1 MQNSSLPKPTAR
13 QIRRWQKM
21 QEIGCI
27 ASLLDGVPGVP
38 GEIHHLLSGGRR
50 ISHDH
55 TVCLS
60 PWHHRGILPDGRKAA
75 EYMAVHGPSLAHHP
89 RLFRSAYGDEEEL
102 LAIQDA
108 LLDHYLEVTEQTK

>member
-1 MQNSSLPKPTAR
+1 
-13 QIRRWQKM
+13 M
-21 QEIGCI
+21 QELGCI

-38 GEIHHLLSGGRR
+38 GDIHHLLSGGRR

-60 PWHHRGILPDGRKAA
+60 PWHHRGILPSGRKAEEFA
-75 EYMAVHGPSLAHHP
+75 EVHGPSLALAP
-89 RLFRSAYGDEEEL
+89 NAFRRRYGDEEEL

-108 LLDHYLEVTEQTK
+108 LLDHYLETIGVDT

>member
-1 MQNSSLPKPTAR
+1 
-13 QIRRWQKM
+13 M
-21 QEIGCI
+21 QELGCI

-60 PWHHRGILPDGRKAA
+60 PWHHRGLLPSGRKAEEFA
-75 EYMAVHGPSLAHHP
+75 EVHGPSLALAP
-89 RLFRSAYGDEEEL
+89 NAFRRRYGDEEEL

-108 LLDHYLEVTEQTK
+108 LLDHYLETIGVDT

>member
-1 MQNSSLPKPTAR
+1 
-13 QIRRWQKM
+13 M
-21 QEIGCI
+21 QELGCV

-38 GEIHHLLSGGRR
+38 GDIHHLLSGGRR

-60 PWHHRGILPDGRKAA
+60 PWHHRGLLPSGRKAEEFA
-75 EYMAVHGPSLAHHP
+75 EVHGPSLALAP
-89 RLFRSAYGDEEEL
+89 NAFRRRYGDEEEL

-108 LLDHYLEVTEQTK
+108 LLDHYLETIGVDT

>member
-1 MQNSSLPKPTAR
+1 
-13 QIRRWQKM
+13 M
-21 QEIGCI
+21 QELGCI

-60 PWHHRGILPDGRKAA
+60 PWHHRGILPSGRKAEEFA
-75 EYMAVHGPSLAHHP
+75 EVHGPSLALAP
-89 RLFRSAYGDEEEL
+89 NAFRRRYGDEEEL

-108 LLDHYLEVTEQTK
+108 LLDHYLETIGVDT

>member
-1 MQNSSLPKPTAR
+1 
-13 QIRRWQKM
+13 M
-21 QEIGCI
+21 QELGCI

-60 PWHHRGILPDGRKAA
+60 PWHHRGVLPSGRKAEEFA
-75 EYMAVHGPSLAHHP
+75 EVHGPSLALAP
-89 RLFRSAYGDEEEL
+89 NAFRRRYGDEEEL

-108 LLDHYLEVTEQTK
+108 LLDHYLETIGVDT

>member
-1 MQNSSLPKPTAR
+1 
-13 QIRRWQKM
+13 M
-21 QEIGCI
+21 QELGCI

-60 PWHHRGILPDGRKAA
+60 PWHHRGLLPSGRKAEEFA
-75 EYMAVHGPSLAHHP
+75 EVHGPSLALAP
-89 RLFRSAYGDEEEL
+89 NAFRRRYGDGEEL

-108 LLDHYLEVTEQTK
+108 LLDHYLETIGVDT